1 MMKDFFQGFNFDTL
15 LALISCITGIIALF
29 LGGAAYR
36 KCRVNN
42 NSFNDEKMY
51 GDNCTDNSQKASG
64 NIINNNCDVQAL
76 TALTRENFQ
85 VSLNQAYSVFEQKAT
100 DNLHKI
106 IEETNR
112 IIQGN
117 KINLASFTT
126 IDWINLY
133 FENAKT
139 TSDEYMQ
146 NIWAKVLAKE
156 LEVSG
161 SFSFQ
166 TLNVLRNMSVDDFK
180 LFEKMCSLQ
189 VDCKLLTGNIY
200 SKRNLE
206 WLKMVRLK
214 ELGLLNL
221 DSTTQ
226 TKTIPPYGKHATV
239 YCDQYVIFFYNTS
252 DKDVEHKLKVY
263 LLSSSAIEL
272 MEIVDVQ
279 ANEQFIFDYTR
290 EISKKKHANINI
302 SLHKFV
308 SQKGDQV
315 IYSEENLLNQE
326 ASSIKTTVEV

>member
-1 MMKDFFQGFNFDTL
+1 MKDFFQGFNFDTL

-76 TALTRENFQ
+76 TDLTRENFK
-85 VSLNQAYSVFEQKAT
+85 VSLNQAYSVFEQKTT

-106 IEETNR
+106 IEETHR
-112 IIQGN
+112 IIQEN
-117 KINLASFTT
+117 KINLGSFTT

-156 LEVSG
+156 LEAPG

-166 TLNVLRNMSVDDFK
+166 TLNVLRNMSADDFK
-180 LFEKMCSLQ
+180 LFELMCSLQ
-189 VDCKLLTGNIY
+189 VNHRLLTGSIY
-200 SKRNLE
+200 HKYGLT
-206 WLKMVRLK
+206 WLNRVRLK

-221 DSTTQ
+221 DSSEQ
-226 TKTIPPYGKHATV
+226 TNIISPLKNNATV
-239 YCDQYVIFFYNTS
+239 YCDQYVIVFTNGS
-252 DKDVEHKLKVY
+252 NKDIEHKFDIH

-272 MEIVDVQ
+272 IKIVDMQ
-279 ANEQFIFDYTR
+279 ANEQFIIDYTR

-315 IYSEENLLNQE
+315 TYSEENLLNQE
-326 ASSIKTTVEV
+326 ASSIKTIVEV